1 MQRPSFHYPIFVWLQ
16 TLGHCVTTMQ
26 VAWVGRKYSVLDM
39 MSPFEMLKNGMPRQ
53 GDGLTKHIFHNS
65 LIQFLNDGMW
75 TLVDDPTFTSAKK

>member
-26 VAWVGRKYSVLDM
+26 VAWVEESIQCWTWWVL
-39 MSPFEMLKNGMPRQ
+39 FEMLKNGMPRQ